1 MIEAEGRIVAVTG
14 DHAEVEYLGGAGCG
28 SCSTEG
34 GCGGG
39 SGGGILG
46 IGSRPQARIQVPT
59 MDMAVVP
66 GDKVVIGLPESGYL
80 QASLAVYLLPLAGLF
95 AGATLVAAIGGTDG
109 AMALGGVAGLGAALF
124 VLRRFAYRVIGR
136 DRFRARI
143 VRLVPDEE
151 PTPVKG

>member
-1 MIEAEGRIVAVTG
+1 
-14 DHAEVEYLGGAGCG
+14 
-28 SCSTEG
+28 
-34 GCGGG
+34 
-39 SGGGILG
+39 
-46 IGSRPQARIQVPT
+46 

-109 AMALGGVAGLGAALF
+109 AMALGGVAGLGTALF